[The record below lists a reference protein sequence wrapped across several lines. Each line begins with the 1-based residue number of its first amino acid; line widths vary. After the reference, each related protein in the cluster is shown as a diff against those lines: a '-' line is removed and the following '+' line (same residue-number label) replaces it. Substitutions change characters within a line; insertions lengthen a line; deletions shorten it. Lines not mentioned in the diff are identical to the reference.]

1 MDVSEN
7 LGGID
12 QLHQLLLCFQCQRV
26 PFDLISRACK
36 PKSSWSAT
44 GEPEKIQPDEGGV
57 PQWLLGLWETR
68 QWPFSHADDAAAGV
82 DGLRFVNNCGIQY
95 LEIQASSPANSL
107 EASDDEQSQEAY
119 ISQCIRIFNHA
130 FPCRNTE
137 VLGEEIA
144 ARLMP
149 LAKAFVLPLL
159 ASASERQICHW
170 LPPSE
175 RKVLFA
181 LTLFDCL
188 LQVFTFLGPY
198 SPLNPTNFPRKVLN
212 AIDMP
217 AAQGHGVEPCLKVF
231 LGMIDTI
238 SSPSLES
245 FERFALNSTSTDLDE
260 RSNAWTGL
268 VLRMLLSSGRTKRS
282 QPQALSDAILKAA
295 ASWNPKSTTHTS
307 PIEYLVAIELLPHA
321 RLRSISLS
329 ESLTVSIELNIVR
342 GLLLSRMQY
351 HQEASRALY
360 DILPSAISHWGL
372 ASFQVGIVGAESAN
386 CYNMLRK
393 EDVAN
398 TIATRCLAARSTP
411 ELTSRQ
417 DWFYLSLHLV
427 DSLIGRGRYAEAEPV
442 VQHILSQPVV
452 PPMIHMMACLRLSKI
467 GRRAPGEFGTVF
479 EEHHALQE
487 GIGVFRQVTY
497 ALQEEFLEELACI
510 LSAKGATQKSLE
522 AQKVLVDTI
531 NDLLGQRRSRK
542 SPAQERYARAQLDFS
557 QHFRRQNHDGM
568 SEDETS
574 LELPAL
580 SVDDDPC
587 SQESISSHVID
598 DTIPIATQSV
608 FSITYERDDDF
619 VPIPA
624 AFKLT
629 HDPLL
634 EDKIH
639 LYSIYGQAGTGK
651 TSLAADFTHKSRD
664 HYSFILWIKDAPLEE
679 ILDYLSSVAA
689 RLGLKNTSSSVPI
702 RPEQALE
709 QMFRWFTHPR
719 NASSRVPWLIV
730 FDGIEREEVLR
741 QLWPRGGRFGTVL
754 VITRNKPY
762 FLYHF
767 DRDMPLYIELRGL
780 TPESA
785 IQWASRHTMATKS
798 TLVNRTL
805 SPRKEMA
812 SFAELLRYHPAAIKQ
827 ATSLISRRH
836 MGVGDFI
843 AAYKKTRAS
852 IPEPLVMEILSQ
864 PNHSIQLI
872 TTWLLNPVDSG
883 VLMNAISFL
892 DPYGI
897 PESLLWP
904 SASFTWPDGYPQ
916 GVSEFEEMRDQLL
929 KSSLIWRGNA
939 QQTIYTS
946 RAVQKIFIKR
956 MDPPCFRRACCRVL
970 FLLAYTWPCKFED
983 HLFIAYW
990 TPPFT
995 KCCNLTS
1002 HAFGLDYQLS
1012 HVSSSVKPELLILTN
1027 PRCAIKHGKY
1037 TSAGLFLIL
1046 VSRILDVHISES
1058 HLPLPHTTLRHAC
1071 LLNHHNGVLAY
1082 RRGQYDSAAYY
1093 FRRCFLKAVNDLG
1106 PGEGYWSIQAA
1117 CHYGLGNI
1125 KRKEPSIPDSIA
1137 SYEMSIK
1144 ALEHIEGKSEQ
1155 DVSFVKLNLGL
1166 SLLMNDEP
1174 KAAEKVL
1181 EQARLPE
1188 PVTNLEDD
1196 TSDSRQILV
1205 LCLGLPIAKLTQNKA
1220 EESLQLCLEYL
1231 AMLPL
1236 PTPVS
1241 ISQPATGLHL
1251 IASGSYGRLSKFD
1264 LAQ

>member
-82 DGLRFVNNCGIQY
+82 DGLRFVNDCGIQY

-149 LAKAFVLPLL
+149 IAKAFVLPLL
-159 ASASERQICHW
+159 ASASERQICYW
-170 LPPSE
+170 LPLSE

-497 ALQEEFLEELACI
+497 ALQED
-510 LSAKGATQKSLE
+510 LE

-1012 HVSSSVKPELLILTN
+1012 HVSSS
-1027 PRCAIKHGKY
+1027 
-1037 TSAGLFLIL
+1037 
-1046 VSRILDVHISES
+1046 
-1058 HLPLPHTTLRHAC
+1058 
-1071 LLNHHNGVLAY
+1071 
-1082 RRGQYDSAAYY
+1082 
-1093 FRRCFLKAVNDLG
+1093 AVNDLG

-1264 LAQ
+1264 LAHEHLDQASAQWYASSNFSSTSSWSLCLQEQRRVYDLMSLGALEGLEVVPEVQPFFVGGLLNLSFFIKYFYILSSMKAH